1 MIGQAHLKRL
11 LHGRCEFM
19 NGPLLSVVIPCF
31 NEAPGLAELR
41 RRIITACETAVGDDF
56 EIILVDD
63 GSTDATREILTRFQ
77 SEDPR
82 FACVFLSRNY
92 GHQIALT
99 AGLNFVRGQRILVID
114 ADLQDPPELLDKM
127 MAQMDA
133 GFDVVY
139 GRRQTRRGET
149 RFKKVSAKLFYRLL
163 DSIVDIEIARDTGDF
178 RLMSRRVVTALGQ
191 MPEQHRFIRG
201 MVSWVGFR
209 QVAIDYDRDE
219 RFAGD
224 SKYPLGRMIQ
234 FALDAVTGFSI
245 MPLRLATWLGFA
257 LAAVSICLMVYV
269 GVSWLSD
276 ATVVGWTSLMAAV
289 LLIGSVQLIVIGILG
304 EYVGRLY
311 MQSKA
316 RPLFIVD
323 KVLRAEDGAEV
334 MPDAKLRPVDIAQNQ
349 PAESLSE

>member
-1 MIGQAHLKRL
+1 MG
-11 LHGRCEFM
+11 
-19 NGPLLSVVIPCF
+19 GPLLSVVVPCF
-31 NEAPGLAELR
+31 NEAGGLSELR
-41 RRIITACETAVGDDF
+41 ARLVAACEAAVGDDF
-56 EIILVDD
+56 EVILVDD
-63 GSTDATREILTRFQ
+63 GSSDGTREILTQFQ
-77 SEDPR
+77 SEDRR

-99 AGLNFVRGQRILVID
+99 AGLNFVRGQRVLVID
-114 ADLQDPPELLDKM
+114 ADLQDPPELLEKM

-139 GRRQTRRGET
+139 GRRRTRKGET
-149 RFKKVSAKLFYRLL
+149 RFKRVSAKLFYRLL
-163 DSIVDIEIARDTGDF
+163 DSIVDIKIARDTGDF

-209 QVAIDYDRDE
+209 QVPIDYDRDQ

-234 FALDAVTGFSI
+234 FAVDAVTGFSI
-245 MPLRLATWLGFA
+245 LPLRIATWLGFG
-257 LAAVSICLMVYV
+257 LAGVSICLMVYV
-269 GVSWLSD
+269 GASWLSGG
-276 ATVVGWTSLMAAV
+276 TVAGWTSLMAAV

-311 MQSKA
+311 MQSKT
-316 RPLFIVD
+316 RPLYFVD
-323 KVLRAEDGAEV
+323 KVLRTEDA
-334 MPDAKLRPVDIAQNQ
+334 VDFEPAQRQALNIGQNQ
-349 PAESLSE
+349 ITGSPSK

>member
-1 MIGQAHLKRL
+1 MG
-11 LHGRCEFM
+11 
-19 NGPLLSVVIPCF
+19 GPLLSVVVPCF
-31 NEAPGLAELR
+31 NEAGGLSELR
-41 RRIITACETAVGDDF
+41 ARLVAACEAAVGDDF
-56 EIILVDD
+56 EVILVDD
-63 GSTDATREILTRFQ
+63 GSSDGTREILTQFQ
-77 SEDPR
+77 SEDRR

-99 AGLNFVRGQRILVID
+99 AGLNFVRGQRVLVID
-114 ADLQDPPELLDKM
+114 ADLQDPPELLEKM

-139 GRRQTRRGET
+139 GRRRTRKGET
-149 RFKKVSAKLFYRLL
+149 RFKRVSAKLFYRLL
-163 DSIVDIEIARDTGDF
+163 DSIVDIKIARDTGDF

-209 QVAIDYDRDE
+209 QVPIDYDRDQ

-234 FALDAVTGFSI
+234 FAVDAVTGFSI
-245 MPLRLATWLGFA
+245 LPLRIATWLGFG
-257 LAAVSICLMVYV
+257 LAGVSICLMVYV
-269 GVSWLSD
+269 GASWLSGG
-276 ATVVGWTSLMAAV
+276 TVAGWTSLMAAV

-311 MQSKA
+311 MQSKT
-316 RPLFIVD
+316 RPLYFVD
-323 KVLRAEDGAEV
+323 KVLRTEDA
-334 MPDAKLRPVDIAQNQ
+334 VDFEPAQRQALNIGQ
-349 PAESLSE
+349 DQIGGSPSK